1 MKAKLCITITF
12 AALINFANFCLA
24 EDFFVAPAISQEPNH
39 LTPTS
44 SYDTEYLRL
53 IQKHLFTNRMN
64 LGRFCSLPSFY
75 GESCFEVNWKLNKVA
90 QNSYEQEVK
99 NADSELDKDL
109 VPISNDPKDRDY
121 FITVASASKNLSY
134 AENEETKSKTNS
146 KVKITRKTR
155 AISKELAAAIQR
167 TWAKIL
173 LQTKYPKS
181 SYSGLDGVT
190 YLFSVWIKNLGTLEG
205 KTWSPRTGIV
215 REIVEIGEAITTF
228 ASDTN
233 GDEQP
238 ILKRL
243 KNLESKIDLS

>member
-24 EDFFVAPAISQEPNH
+24 EDFFVAPARSQEPNH

-44 SYDTEYLRL
+44 QDSEYRRL
-53 IQKHLFTNRMN
+53 IKKSLLTYGINS
-64 LGRFCSLPSFY
+64 GAFCSLPAFE
-75 GESCFEVNWKLNKVA
+75 GESCFEVTWELNKTA

-99 NADSELDKDL
+99 RADSELEKDL
-109 VPISNDPKDRDY
+109 VPISDDPKDHDY
-121 FITVASASKNLSY
+121 FITVSSASENLSY

-146 KVKITRKTR
+146 KVKITRNTR

-167 TWAKIL
+167 TWAKML

-181 SYSGLDGVT
+181 FSRGNDGVT

-205 KTWSPRTGIV
+205 ETWAPRKGLV
-215 REIVEIGEAITTF
+215 REIVENGEAITNF
-228 ASDTN
+228 ASETK